1 MNIVALEHSD
11 KKAVSWVMKW
21 MIAGGVDKTAAIT
34 TTAVVSEIDVVL
46 GRLQVV
52 DYLTIGGLYETLI
65 EKLHKLLRYYPI
77 TVEQIRWT
85 YGHTP
90 YTGAASIRTA
100 LAAGIVQG
108 IIDGVSD
115 PSLVLSLAKKSR
127 IFTTDL
133 VRAIPGKELSARV
146 HKFQL
151 RAPFTIA
158 QLRFFYAF
166 SGEGS
171 ALRKT
176 MAKDLLALIDADQ
189 VTNLH
194 EYRNYGWE
202 NFDFSNDMDAAI
214 LAKEKH
220 EAWLERTALK
230 TQRKAERDAKKA
242 GGKTGVDAAVAKTGK
257 HLQASAG
264 NRQKRKK
271 VAKGKKT
278 TVDVGSVFSAGKN
291 AKDAKD
297 AKNAKKSVATK
308 KASVSPN
315 NPSPVGKNE
324 GSATATRTNIK
335 RSSAGINENAKPS
348 EHGKKSVHAPKPAKR
363 LESNAMLR
371 LTKDGQIERE
381 R

>member
-1 MNIVALEHSD
+1 MAPVRAAPTLTKSKPAYPLLAKKLQELLKGPSIEICVGSHPYLDHLFAVPKALLCYFSVTLRRQFASKVVNIVALEHSD

-166 SGEGS
+166 SGEGH
-171 ALRKT
+171 
-176 MAKDLLALIDADQ
+176 Q
-189 VTNLH
+189 
-194 EYRNYGWE
+194 
-202 NFDFSNDMDAAI
+202 
-214 LAKEKH
+214 
-220 EAWLERTALK
+220 
-230 TQRKAERDAKKA
+230 
-242 GGKTGVDAAVAKTGK
+242 
-257 HLQASAG
+257 
-264 NRQKRKK
+264 
-271 VAKGKKT
+271 
-278 TVDVGSVFSAGKN
+278 
-291 AKDAKD
+291 
-297 AKNAKKSVATK
+297 
-308 KASVSPN
+308 P
-315 NPSPVGKNE
+315 
-324 GSATATRTNIK
+324 TRV
-335 RSSAGINENAKPS
+335 P
-348 EHGKKSVHAPKPAKR
+348 
-363 LESNAMLR
+363 
-371 LTKDGQIERE
+371 
-381 R
+381 